1 VSGHVLDRGQ
11 VSQIHAFDGGGVV
24 VLSRDGVLAD
34 YLVTRDTAIALA
46 SARLLGAD
54 VELTLARTDE
64 PAPAVDERLRYL
76 AELDRSTRLERALA
90 DAERTVRVLRAGHDD
105 ADALRAA
112 IGREI
117 RRAMTEAHVGESD
130 AIRGA
135 MSHVAERL
143 RAVVDAQSPH
153 RPAAD
158 SERVVIAEGTVGGF
172 GPFDVDVRDTDGWL
186 VSLHARRSDA
196 ELLAPLGAL
205 AGRRVRVV
213 VEPVDA
219 AECVGDQ
226 AGEGVGRGVGGE
238 HRDESMAAAPDARQ
252 SRDGGAA

>member
-1 VSGHVLDRGQ
+1 MSGHVLDRGQ

-143 RAVVDAQSPH
+143 RAVVDGRAV
-153 RPAAD
+153 
-158 SERVVIAEGTVGGF
+158 ERV
-172 GPFDVDVRDTDGWL
+172 
-186 VSLHARRSDA
+186 DA
-196 ELLAPLGAL
+196 QE
-205 AGRRVRVV
+205 RV
-213 VEPVDA
+213 A
-219 AECVGDQ
+219 DQ
-226 AGEGVGRGVGGE
+226 AGEGVGRGGGGE
-238 HRDESMAAAPDARQ
+238 HRGESMATAPGARK
-252 SRDGGAA
+252 SRDSEAA